1 MAGGERGRRARPRRG
16 RRLAR
21 ALTVAVVLVLL
32 AGVGGV
38 LLVLNPP
45 HTEPEPADAVLV
57 IAGASDGRH
66 ELAAELIHDGYSD
79 TLVVSNPAGE
89 RDRRGYALCQGEGV
103 PNGTE
108 TWCMDPEP
116 VTTTGEA
123 QVFNRL
129 ARQEGWGSAL
139 LVTSPTHHRRVAL
152 NFEQC
157 TDLRTLVLHVDEYDR
172 NELARQVVW
181 EIGGF
186 IKFWF
191 TQPCRGG

>member
-45 HTEPEPADAVLV
+45 ATEPEPADAVVV
-57 IAGASDGRH
+57 IAGDEDGRH
-66 ELAAELIHDGYSD
+66 ELAAELIHQGFSRN
-79 TLVVSNPAGE
+79 LVVSNPARE
-89 RDRRGYALCQGEGV
+89 RDESGYALCQGQGV
-103 PNGTE
+103 PEDTQ
-108 TWCMDPEP
+108 TWCMNP
-116 VTTTGEA
+116 VPRTTTGEA

-129 ARQEGWGSAL
+129 ARQEGWESAL
-139 LVTSPTHHRRVAL
+139 LVTSPTHHRRVAM
-152 NFEQC
+152 NFRQC
-157 TDLRTLVLHVDEYDR
+157 TDVHVVVLDVAQSHRSVLPRLVL
-172 NELARQVVW
+172 W

-186 IKFWF
+186 LKFWF